1 MGLESL
7 VSQLKAVPSSGTGNA
22 RFSAAPKLAG
32 EPKLPPET
40 AARTEA
46 APPVFAPMDE
56 RQLAQWELM
65 TDQLLSGDQARPWH
79 VRHARKLIGAAA
91 VLVAASLAFFSY
103 SAWRLPAQRVVPA
116 APVPVTA
123 VPETPPVAAAAAAPA
138 AGSASPAASAPARAT
153 VPARSAAP
161 AFPAAAPAVEPA
173 AVAPRATIS
182 RGVPA
187 VAPAFAPAVPP
198 STGRRVPAV
207 THTLPDEP
215 EPAPTVAGATPA
227 VAALPPV
234 AAPGDC
240 PDAIVA
246 LGLCAS
252 HARKGMK

>member
-7 VSQLKAVPSSGTGNA
+7 VSQLKAVPSSATGNA

-32 EPKLPPET
+32 EPQLPPET
-40 AARTEA
+40 AARTDA
-46 APPVFAPMDE
+46 ATPVFAPMDE

-79 VRHARKLIGAAA
+79 ARHARKLIGAAA

-103 SAWRLPAQRVVPA
+103 YAWRLPAQRVVPA

-123 VPETPPVAAAAAAPA
+123 VPESAPVAAAAAAPA
-138 AGSASPAASAPARAT
+138 AGSASPAALAPARAT

-161 AFPAAAPAVEPA
+161 AFPTAAPAVEPA

-182 RGVPA
+182 RGIPA
-187 VAPAFAPAVPP
+187 VAPAVPP

-215 EPAPTVAGATPA
+215 EPAPAVAAVPA
-227 VAALPPV
+227 VAAPPV
-234 AAPGDC
+234 TTPSDC

-252 HARKGMK
+252 QARKGMK

>member
-7 VSQLKAVPSSGTGNA
+7 VSQLKAVPSSGAGNA

-79 VRHARKLIGAAA
+79 VRHARKLFGAAA
-91 VLVAASLAFFSY
+91 VVVAASLAFFSY
-103 SAWRLPAQRVVPA
+103 YSWRLPAQRAVPA

-123 VPETPPVAAAAAAPA
+123 APESAPVPAAAAAPA
-138 AGSASPAASAPARAT
+138 AGSALPAALAPARAT

-161 AFPAAAPAVEPA
+161 ALSTAAPAVQPA

-182 RGVPA
+182 RGIPA
-187 VAPAFAPAVPP
+187 VAPFVPP
-198 STGRRVPAV
+198 STGARVPPV
-207 THTLPDEP
+207 THTLRDDPAP
-215 EPAPTVAGATPA
+215 EPAAA
-227 VAALPPV
+227 VAAPAAVVAAPPV

>member
-22 RFSAAPKLAG
+22 RVSAAPKVAG

-40 AARTEA
+40 AARTDA

-79 VRHARKLIGAAA
+79 VRHARKLIGGAA
-91 VLVAASLAFFSY
+91 VLVVAGLAFFSY
-103 SAWRLPAQRVVPA
+103 SAWRLPAVPTA
-116 APVPVTA
+116 PVTPIPVTVLPESAPVP
-123 VPETPPVAAAAAAPA
+123 AAAPA
-138 AGSASPAASAPARAT
+138 PVAAPAPARAT

-161 AFPAAAPAVEPA
+161 AFPAAAPAVQPT

-182 RGVPA
+182 RASPA
-187 VAPAFAPAVPP
+187 IAPVPP
-198 STGRRVPAV
+198 SPSPAVSTGPRVSAV
-207 THTLPDEP
+207 THTLRD
-215 EPAPTVAGATPA
+215 EPAPTPAAAAAAPAAA
-227 VAALPPV
+227 VAAPPA

-252 HARKGMK
+252 NARKGMK

>member
-22 RFSAAPKLAG
+22 KVSAAPKLAG

-65 TDQLLSGDQARPWH
+65 TDQLLSGDHSRPWH
-79 VRHARKLIGAAA
+79 VRHARKLIGGAA

-103 SAWRLPAQRVVPA
+103 YAWRLPTQRAVPA
-116 APVPVTA
+116 APLPVTA
-123 VPETPPVAAAAAAPA
+123 VPQNAPVPAAAAAPA
-138 AGSASPAASAPARAT
+138 LSAVSRCRAGPRYRPGPICRAGFPHRGACRRAGRGRAQGAHQPRGSSRRSSPAA
-153 VPARSAAP
+153 VDGPARSGRHPYTARRAR
-161 AFPAAAPAVEPA
+161 ACARGSGAAPAVA
-173 AVAPRATIS
+173 A
-182 RGVPA
+182 
-187 VAPAFAPAVPP
+187 
-198 STGRRVPAV
+198 
-207 THTLPDEP
+207 
-215 EPAPTVAGATPA
+215 PA
-227 VAALPPV
+227 VAAPPV

-252 HARKGMK
+252 PARKGMK

>member
-7 VSQLKAVPSSGTGNA
+7 VSQLKAVPSSGAGNA

-40 AARTEA
+40 AARTDS
-46 APPVFAPMDE
+46 APPAFSPMDE

-79 VRHARKLIGAAA
+79 VRHARKLIGAG
-91 VLVAASLAFFSY
+91 VLVATSLAFFSY
-103 SAWRLPAQRVVPA
+103 YASRLPAQRVVPA

-123 VPETPPVAAAAAAPA
+123 VPESAPVAAAAAAPA

-153 VPARSAAP
+153 VPTRSAAP
-161 AFPAAAPAVEPA
+161 AFPTAAPAVEPA

-182 RGVPA
+182 RGIPA
-187 VAPAFAPAVPP
+187 VAPTVPP

-207 THTLPDEP
+207 THTLPDEA
-215 EPAPTVAGATPA
+215 EPAPTVAAVPA
-227 VAALPPV
+227 VAAPPPV